1 MAARRSWVVNVLL
14 GLLLIGYQILA
25 HFITAAD
32 RLTVFGVA
40 VMIVPVVGGAFW
52 ALWSEFGARVAIIAL
67 AGTTLASAAAVALWG
82 WPSAALVYG
91 LPHFSANLFLLWF
104 FARTLRA
111 GGEPLVTRIAQRLE
125 GGTLPEV
132 MRGYTRRVTMAW
144 SMFFAAQL
152 ATSLLLYCFASR
164 TVWSFFIN
172 IVSSLLIPMMFVAEY
187 GWRWVW
193 HREHARGPVFA
204 GADVFSEP
212 PPAAPVEPR

>member
-32 RLTVFGVA
+32 RLTAFGVA
-40 VMIVPVVGGAFW
+40 VMIVPVAGGAFW
-52 ALWSEFGARVAIIAL
+52 ALWVELGARTACAAL
-67 AGTTLASAAAVALWG
+67 AGVLSLCAAAFAWWG
-82 WPSAALVYG
+82 LPSAALVYG

-111 GGEPLVTRIAQRLE
+111 GREPLVTRIALRLE
-125 GGTLPEV
+125 GGALPEV
-132 MRGYTRRVTMAW
+132 MRGYTRRVTIAW
-144 SMFFAAQL
+144 SVFFAAQL
-152 ATSLLLYCFASR
+152 VASLLLYAFASR
-164 TVWSFFIN
+164 TVWSLFIN
-172 IVSSLLIPMMFVAEY
+172 IVSSLLIPTMFVAEY

-204 GADVFSEP
+204 GADLFSDP
-212 PPAAPVEPR
+212 PSAAPVEPR